1 MLEIALDSGYDSHEG
16 FSRAFKMTYKL
27 APSHFRL
34 IQGEVELFERVNLL
48 NYKPEGG
55 NIMIKPEI
63 ILKDKMY
70 LVGKKSLVKGVEGKK
85 FELFRKTKDLLLEC
99 VDQIPKRKHHKYI
112 VTYDM
117 ALEELDKS
125 HDEMTYTYYYCVEVE
140 EIKDL
145 AQGLVAKVLE
155 PSKYAVFNYDKSK
168 KLLNNEKIDRP
179 IYDYI
184 NGVWLPESGYELNDL
199 KDFEM
204 VDPSNNTVDY
214 YIAIK

>member
-1 MLEIALDSGYDSHEG
+1 
-16 FSRAFKMTYKL
+16 
-27 APSHFRL
+27 
-34 IQGEVELFERVNLL
+34 
-48 NYKPEGG
+48 
-55 NIMIKPEI
+55 MIKPEI
-63 ILKDKMY
+63 VFKDRMY
-70 LVGKKSLVKGVEGKK
+70 LVGKKNLVTGVAAEK
-85 FELFRKTKDLLLEC
+85 FALFRKTKEELLEC
-99 VDQIPKRKHHKYI
+99 LDQISMRKNDKFI

-125 HDEMTYTYYYCVEVE
+125 HDDMTYTYYYCVEVE

-145 AQGLVAKVLE
+145 PKGFVTKILE

-204 VDPSNNTVDY
+204 VDLSNNTVDY